1 MASPTFKLE
10 IVTPE
15 RVFLSETVEMVV
27 VKTPQGEL
35 GVLAGH
41 IPLVVAIAVGPVK
54 VKKSDGEE
62 LTAVLTEGFMEVRQ
76 DKTII
81 FTDTAEWPHEIDA
94 NRAEAA
100 RKRAEERLAMKQ
112 SEVEYIRSQAAL
124 SRAMARLKVK
134 GRDSSKLK

>member
-1 MASPTFKLE
+1 MAPTFKLE

-15 RVFLSETVEMVV
+15 RVFLSETAEMVI

-41 IPLVVAIAVGPVK
+41 IPLVVAIDIGPIK
-54 VKKSDGEE
+54 IRKAGGEE
-62 LTAVLTEGFMEVRQ
+62 LEAVLTEGFMEVKQ

-112 SEVEYIRSQAAL
+112 SEVEYVRSQTAL
-124 SRAMARLKVK
+124 TRAMARLKVK
-134 GRDSSKLK
+134 DHNHYK